1 MAKTAIREHVYIGSM
16 KVGRGI
22 PNLTLQYKVQEIL
35 ANPLKLTLNDSK
47 DTAKQISQL
56 RVEYLWNA
64 KPAMATPARVIVKKP
79 STKH

>member
-1 MAKTAIREHVYIGSM
+1 MAKIALLEHMYLGSM

-35 ANPLKLTLNDSK
+35 AKPFQATESDSK
-47 DTAKQISQL
+47 DTAQQISQL
-56 RVEYLWNA
+56 RVEYLWSNR
-64 KPAMATPARVIVKKP
+64 PAAGTPARIVVKKP